1 MYLYGASGHAKVII
15 DILLACGYSID
26 GLVDDNININS
37 LLDYPVYHNKL
48 DYSPII
54 VSIGNNSI
62 RKSIAGKLLGK
73 FGTAIHPSAIIS
85 PNAFIDIGTV
95 VMPGTIVNSGCNIGK
110 HCILNTGVSVD
121 HECIL
126 GDYVHISP
134 HATLCGNVK
143 VGEGSWIGAG
153 TVIIQGVEIGKWSQ
167 IGAGSVVTKNI
178 PDNVLAYGNNCKII
192 KKIN

>member
-15 DILLACGYSID
+15 DILLACGNSID
-26 GLVDDNININS
+26 GLIDDNQNINS
-37 LLDYPVYHNKL
+37 LLDYPVYHNKF

-54 VSIGNNSI
+54 VCIGNNSV
-62 RKSIAGKLLGK
+62 RKSIVEKLVGE

-85 PNAFIDIGTV
+85 PNAYVDVGTV
-95 VMPGTIVNSGCNIGK
+95 VMPGAIINSGTSIGK
-110 HCILNTGVSVD
+110 HCILNTCVSID
-121 HECIL
+121 HECTIE
-126 GDYVHISP
+126 DYVHISP

-153 TVIIQGVEIGKWSQ
+153 AVVIQGVEIGKWSQ

-178 PDNVLAYGNNCKII
+178 PDNVLAYGNNCKVI
-192 KKIN
+192 KKL